1 MDYSCQNFAGGET
14 HMKREKVIACLL
26 IYALSLTIL
35 GGTIVFAPNPNPGN
49 PFVPLDVLITN
60 TDPIQVTID
69 STENVN
75 VEIPDGVEVTNT
87 VTVDGTVEVDDSDP
101 IDVEVPDGV
110 KITNP
115 EDITLDLTGWLHT
128 TQQGSQVWNQGYGP
142 GAFFSQMVIDT
153 EGYREIT
160 IVFYTNENNAEFE
173 IDWMLDGEFLTKE
186 KWTYSAEKTAGGSSE
201 DYFFKNYPI
210 QGENLRI
217 YFYIASASATTT
229 VKLNYY
235 MTT

>member
-1 MDYSCQNFAGGET
+1 
-14 HMKREKVIACLL
+14 MKREKVIACLL

-49 PFVPLDVLITN
+49 PLVPLDVLVTN

-69 STENVN
+69 STQNVN

-110 KITNP
+110 EIKNTNP
-115 EDITLDLTGWLHT
+115 IPVDISGWLHT
-128 TQQGSQVWNQGYGP
+128 TQSAHQNWVTFDSTANYGQI
-142 GAFFSQMVIDT
+142 FVDT

-160 IVFYTNENNAEFE
+160 VVFDSSQDDVVFGLAWE
-173 IDWMLDGEFLTKE
+173 LDGEFRWAEGWKFA
-186 KWTYSAEKTAGGSSE
+186 AEKPPTFTTPLGTTPS
-201 DYFFKNYPI
+201 YFFKTYPV
-210 QGENLRI
+210 QGELLEI
-217 YFYIASASATTT
+217 FWYASAGTLASGDLVSVA
-229 VKLNYY
+229 YY